1 MVCQTSILTRVVSS
15 CQRCLRPGSKC
26 VFCCVILPGGWGGVG
41 WGKNVQKTCVH
52 TSCYIPSLSLGLGH
66 TRHATVTVYIYV
78 SRELLLRLHMTWMLR
93 YTWRGWSKAGVTFKD
108 QSYCNAC
115 TRGANVHSVLT
126 VQERGRQQQSHLA
139 FLAIRYPI
147 NFVNIVKN
155 IFDPSI
161 AQLPKKAGPQCLD
174 ADWTSLKTGQP
185 NQIKRKQKS
194 NETSKINPRL
204 VNRCYQCCWRRSLD
218 NLPPGKFLKELSKI
232 LKTSQR
238 WWMNKIVPAE
248 NIFQQDKK
256 YPELHWLKH
265 GEEQKLPGHQWRS
278 SLVTPGLTKKN
289 MWKNHGE
296 PIGKWLR
303 SVHGLNPHLC

>member
-26 VFCCVILPGGWGGVG
+26 VSCCVICLGGGVGWG

-66 TRHATVTVYIYV
+66 TRHATVTVYIYIYV

-115 TRGANVHSVLT
+115 TRDANVHSVLT

-147 NFVNIVKN
+147 NFVNIVK
-155 IFDPSI
+155 
-161 AQLPKKAGPQCLD
+161 
-174 ADWTSLKTGQP
+174 TSLIQALPNSQKRQALNAWTPTGHP
-185 NQIKRKQKS
+185 
-194 NETSKINPRL
+194 
-204 VNRCYQCCWRRSLD
+204 WRRGS
-218 NLPPGKFLKELSKI
+218 P
-232 LKTSQR
+232 
-238 WWMNKIVPAE
+238 
-248 NIFQQDKK
+248 
-256 YPELHWLKH
+256 
-265 GEEQKLPGHQWRS
+265 
-278 SLVTPGLTKKN
+278 TK
-289 MWKNHGE
+289 
-296 PIGKWLR
+296 
-303 SVHGLNPHLC
+303 

>member
-26 VFCCVILPGGWGGVG
+26 VFCCVICLGGGVG

-147 NFVNIVKN
+147 NFVNIVK
-155 IFDPSI
+155 
-161 AQLPKKAGPQCLD
+161 
-174 ADWTSLKTGQP
+174 TSLIQALPNSQKRQALNAWTPTGHP
-185 NQIKRKQKS
+185 
-194 NETSKINPRL
+194 
-204 VNRCYQCCWRRSLD
+204 WRRGS
-218 NLPPGKFLKELSKI
+218 P
-232 LKTSQR
+232 
-238 WWMNKIVPAE
+238 
-248 NIFQQDKK
+248 
-256 YPELHWLKH
+256 
-265 GEEQKLPGHQWRS
+265 
-278 SLVTPGLTKKN
+278 TK
-289 MWKNHGE
+289 
-296 PIGKWLR
+296 
-303 SVHGLNPHLC
+303 